1 MKVEDLITGKAKELF
16 LKWFRNE
23 KLMTGFD
30 DHSELVQIFALN
42 EWFGTVGYKIS
53 IISRFIQEDFGYK
66 LSISVGDFEKY
77 GISTRLEAE
86 KLAIQKANEDFNN
99 RYSEAII

>member
-53 IISRFIQEDFGYK
+53 TP
-66 LSISVGDFEKY
+66 LSFLRDKH
-77 GISTRLEAE
+77 
-86 KLAIQKANEDFNN
+86 KAIAFL
-99 RYSEAII
+99 S